1 MIWLASPR
9 PSVRIAPMMRRSTLL
24 CTLLVLG
31 AGCGL
36 RRVPLD
42 VLEKLPY
49 EAKIELLE
57 AENDLA
63 LAVDRLDEARAEV
76 ARARDQIRRG
86 KDRYSDART
95 EVGAATDDNSKQVA
109 ELAVIEA
116 DKRVEWLRAKQK
128 VNVREEELAEQNL
141 VCAQARYEVSR
152 LTAARKAKLEGSET
166 LEPERFEAQLKNCE
180 ADYAALKE
188 KVKEV
193 DAEAKTMR
201 SDWDQARA
209 ALAKKTFDA
218 RASPYVE

>member
-1 MIWLASPR
+1 MTRLFILSA
-9 PSVRIAPMMRRSTLL
+9 VVM
-24 CTLLVLG
+24 LG

-42 VLEKLPY
+42 VLDKLPY

-86 KDRYSDART
+86 KDRYSAARDEVSAASDA
-95 EVGAATDDNSKQVA
+95 NSKEVA
-109 ELAVIEA
+109 ELAVIES
-116 DKRVEWLRAKQK
+116 DKRVEWLRAHQR
-128 VNVREEELAEQNL
+128 VNVREEDLAEQNL
-141 VCAQARYEVSR
+141 TCAQARYEVSR

-166 LEPERFEAQLKNCE
+166 LEPEKFEAQLKGCE
-180 ADYAALKE
+180 EDYAALKE
-188 KVKEV
+188 KAKEV
-193 DAEAKTMR
+193 GAEAEVMR
-201 SDWDQARA
+201 ADWDTARA

-218 RASPYVE
+218 RASPFVE

>member
-1 MIWLASPR
+1 MKRMMIR
-9 PSVRIAPMMRRSTLL
+9 MMVVLPA
-24 CTLLVLG
+24 LVLG

-36 RRVPLD
+36 RRVPMD

-86 KDRYSDART
+86 KDRYSAARD
-95 EVGAATDDNSKQVA
+95 EVNQASDQSSREVA
-109 ELAVIEA
+109 ELAVTEA

-128 VNVREEELAEQNL
+128 VNVREEDLSEQNL
-141 VCAQARYEVSR
+141 TCAQARYEVSR

-166 LEPERFEAQLKNCE
+166 LEPEKFENQLKGCE
-180 ADYAALKE
+180 EDYASLKE
-188 KVKEV
+188 KAKEV
-193 DAEAKTMR
+193 DAEAETMR
-201 SDWDQARA
+201 ADWDQARA

-218 RASPYVE
+218 RASPFVE